1 MKGYLIP
8 FFFVVIT
15 SLSTK
20 IPLKDCRVDSEGE
33 YKYIQIQVS
42 NPHNPLENKI
52 IVRGSKEFPNHSDI
66 YRDFMNKVEATDQRL
81 YKSYT
86 FKPIGGGHIQVT
98 PPHVELFGSSGTY
111 GKCNHVMSAEI
122 IKSCFPD
129 DYSIKYAPMRK
140 DTTLDYERESPM
152 E

>member
-1 MKGYLIP
+1 
-8 FFFVVIT
+8 
-15 SLSTK
+15 
-20 IPLKDCRVDSEGE
+20 
-33 YKYIQIQVS
+33 
-42 NPHNPLENKI
+42 
-52 IVRGSKEFPNHSDI
+52 
-66 YRDFMNKVEATDQRL
+66 MNKVEATDQRL

-140 DTTLDYERESPM
+140 DKTLDYERESPM